1 MPHPVPSP
9 LSAALDETLAGLPE
23 IDVAFA
29 PEPVHARASRHEGAI
44 VVSSDG
50 TGIRVELSHPIRLDA
65 ETLADELTSA
75 ANEALAEA
83 QSQVLAAIAGP
94 GGADLGRIRQL
105 GSELGAA
112 YDAELRQLD
121 ARIARMAGE

>member
-1 MPHPVPSP
+1 MAGAG
-9 LSAALDETLAGLPE
+9 AAQQ
-23 IDVAFA
+23 
-29 PEPVHARASRHEGAI
+29 R
-44 VVSSDG
+44 
-50 TGIRVELSHPIRLDA
+50 
-65 ETLADELTSA
+65 
-75 ANEALAEA
+75 
-83 QSQVLAAIAGP
+83 AGP